1 MDDNRTGL
9 SCVATSV
16 LRMRLLHAVAFS
28 KKLPWL
34 AQTKVI
40 TSKTKTHAV
49 NARWKRLSQLSFSS
63 FQNIIQGKQ
72 GRWQGFYKSLPWLFN
87 RNLLLKNVK
96 CRNIFLSQYCVQKYF
111 MWLWPY
117 RVGLYTKYFLQ
128 NNSMRNVKNEEM

>member
-1 MDDNRTGL
+1 MYLLFTLAYFFRINVMRKLRILSVVIAFLYL

-49 NARWKRLSQLSFSS
+49 NAR
-63 FQNIIQGKQ
+63 
-72 GRWQGFYKSLPWLFN
+72 
-87 RNLLLKNVK
+87 
-96 CRNIFLSQYCVQKYF
+96 
-111 MWLWPY
+111 
-117 RVGLYTKYFLQ
+117 
-128 NNSMRNVKNEEM
+128 